1 MNVIMTTSMGR
12 NSVKIGTARIFT
24 DPRAAWEYAL
34 LLREDPKTSSCC
46 FYLLSSDKKATK
58 MRTKPPWRDEDPW
71 DGFPDFM
78 RELEQR
84 K

>member
-1 MNVIMTTSMGR
+1 MNVIMTTSLGR
-12 NSVKIGTARIFT
+12 NGVKIGTARIFT

-34 LLREDPKTSSCC
+34 LLTKNPKTYHCA
-46 FYLLSSDKKATK
+46 FYLLSSDHKATK
-58 MRTKPPWRDEDPW
+58 MKANPTRRDNDPW
-71 DGFPDFM
+71 DSFPDFM